1 MSCIFILIAFSVCMS
16 FHVTCFYLGVLLFYT
31 LRISGKE
38 LFGYYVFPEQELKAC
53 MLESFLM
60 DGILDLN
67 PFVETVAKSWKQMEN
82 QYLNIWVS
90 KPGRTV
96 PLEFLLQAPTL
107 TSSFDVLQIWTFTN
121 KLFPSQIAFC

>member
-1 MSCIFILIAFSVCMS
+1 MS
-16 FHVTCFYLGVLLFYT
+16 FHVTCFYLEVLLFYT

-82 QYLNIWVS
+82 QYLNI
-90 KPGRTV
+90 
-96 PLEFLLQAPTL
+96 
-107 TSSFDVLQIWTFTN
+107 
-121 KLFPSQIAFC
+121 